1 MAKNKKLTSKKLQEK
16 IWIEVRRIIS
26 KREIKEDGTWE
37 CYTCGAKNLSGSNKH
52 IGHMIPKKYLPYT
65 MKYDLRF
72 LKIQCYNCNINL
84 GGMGALFIE
93 KMRKIEGDE
102 YVDDILSKLKKEIS
116 PKKLY
121 SFYSELYE
129 RLLLIKK

>member
-1 MAKNKKLTSKKLQEK
+1 MKKKGIKKKKISLKKLQDN
-16 IWIEVRRIIS
+16 IWIECRRIIR
-26 KREIKEDGTWE
+26 KRYKNI
-37 CYTCGAKNLSGSNKH
+37 CYTCGAKKLIGTNWQT
-52 IGHMIPKKYLPYT
+52 GHMIPKKYLKNYL
-65 MKYDLRF
+65 KYDLR
-72 LKIQCYNCNINL
+72 LLRPQCYNCNINL